1 MYYYISFLRPPPL
14 HAALS
19 QPISVIP
26 QVANDLRT
34 EPYPDAVEIYYSW
47 RPTSSSLSPSSPSKL
62 TTWRQSSAYKEI
74 IVPSPPGLRN
84 GQSWRLSLTPGLRVS
99 QRIDLSSQELG
110 QTPLPVVSMPIL
122 FDSRH
127 GKSGKQEQI
136 ERVYSL
142 PGGSP
147 EELPSFTITEQTSF
161 DLDKVRSIWDG
172 MVKKLIGSKP
182 I

>member
-1 MYYYISFLRPPPL
+1 M
-14 HAALS
+14 
-19 QPISVIP
+19 
-26 QVANDLRT
+26 
-34 EPYPDAVEIYYSW
+34 
-47 RPTSSSLSPSSPSKL
+47 
-62 TTWRQSSAYKEI
+62 
-74 IVPSPPGLRN
+74 
-84 GQSWRLSLTPGLRVS
+84 S